1 MYYRQVHLYDMKWEQ
16 DLALEYFF
24 IAAAKFGGPIARIMK
39 PKSLI
44 LGIPK
49 NNQMFREYLTIND
62 SAGKLKGKVLWNFNK
77 KFVGMGWTNDEIL
90 TIVYADGEIQLLDIY
105 GDPISYPPP
114 PPLFG
119 APNPKEK
126 EIVACEIFE
135 NMLIFL
141 TADNTFY
148 YVRNFTSCKPEVINY
163 LDKRRGRSTC
173 FKAIPANHSYSSNL
187 DILCG
192 DPNGG
197 LILIQ
202 ESKDVKYFSK
212 IPFTNEE
219 ISRVENIALS
229 VTGEFLALLLEGS
242 VVVVLEAN
250 FSRILTRID
259 VKIPLSDIKQLVW
272 CGTDAVCVVCN
283 EFIGVLGPD
292 NTTASMDIDKKK
304 EGVFC
309 VPEIDGMRVITTEKC
324 EYWEKVDE
332 ALQMTLSIGSFS
344 PPALLLTANEGYLEN
359 SGSSGESIRSLQQSE
374 QLLES
379 VEKLLQAASAE
390 FDVDS
395 QEKLLKA
402 AAFGKTFLAPGTFDS
417 NKLVEIVKN
426 LKVLNNI
433 RREWVARPLTYK
445 QLLYSRNNGEL
456 LIKRLLES
464 RYHYLAIQI
473 SKLWKLRVDE
483 IYVNWACV
491 KLIDQKYTDS
501 QMCDLICEK
510 LNSCKSVKYTDIARK
525 ALDYGRREL
534 AIKLLEHEPA
544 ISRKVPLLLYMKE
557 YERALDKA
565 IESSDP
571 DDIYLVIM
579 RIHEEDTLASEK
591 PDYVPADNNSVQ
603 KVLQRPIAR
612 EMFLSYARQVDE
624 KLLRS
629 AFKELK
635 RFQDAGNFAIEKAY
649 KSNLLKNRVE
659 FLTTAKELYSK
670 YDRDPLYEAA
680 TKEHITLITQQK
692 RLIKE
697 TQDRG
702 IVDCSICDTII
713 RLLKHGQDQNAE
725 KIAKQFSISEKKMWY
740 LRLRVKV
747 SVSDWAG
754 IEVMTKQK
762 KAPPIG
768 YRPFANVLI
777 QKSQYELAEQVILKV
792 PEVDYQ
798 ITMLQYI
805 ESYMKAAEVAVRAK
819 MTEVLPEILQKTTDP
834 AVREYIEG
842 VLAGGR

>member
-1 MYYRQVHLYDMKWEQ
+1 MATLNWTELSDVYYRQIHLFDMKWEQ
-16 DLALEYFF
+16 DLALEYFH

-49 NNQMFREYLTIND
+49 NNQLFRENLTIHD

-77 KFVGMGWTNDEIL
+77 KFVGMGWTNEEIL
-90 TIVYADGEIQLLDIY
+90 VIVFADGEIQLLDIH
-105 GDPISYPPP
+105 GDPISYPSPA
-114 PPLFG
+114 PLFG
-119 APNPKEK
+119 APSPKDK
-126 EIVACEIFE
+126 EIIDCEIFE

-163 LDKRRGRSTC
+163 LDKKRGRPTC
-173 FKAIPANHSYSSNL
+173 FKAIPANHSFSSNL

-192 DPNGG
+192 DMNGG

-202 ESKDVKYFSK
+202 ESKEVKFFSK

-219 ISRVENIALS
+219 ISRVEDIALS

-259 VKIPLSDIKQLVW
+259 VKIALTEIKQIVW

-309 VPEIDGMRVITTEKC
+309 IPEIDGMRVITTEKC
-324 EYWEKVDE
+324 EFWEKVDE

-344 PPALLLTANEGYLEN
+344 APALLLTANEGYLEN

-374 QLLES
+374 QLLEA
-379 VEKLLQAASAE
+379 VEKLLQAASSE
-390 FDVDS
+390 FEIES

-402 AAFGKTFLAPGTFDS
+402 AAFGKTFLPPGAFDS

-445 QLLYSRNNGEL
+445 QLLYTRNNSEL

-491 KLIDQKYTDS
+491 KLIDQQYTDS
-501 QMCDLICEK
+501 QMCDLICQK
-510 LNSCKSVKYTDIARK
+510 LVSCKSVKYTDIARK

-534 AIKLLEHEPA
+534 AIKLLENEPA

-571 DDIYLVIM
+571 DDM
-579 RIHEEDTLASEK
+579 
-591 PDYVPADNNSVQ
+591 
-603 KVLQRPIAR
+603 
-612 EMFLSYARQVDE
+612 
-624 KLLRS
+624 
-629 AFKELK
+629 
-635 RFQDAGNFAIEKAY
+635 
-649 KSNLLKNRVE
+649 
-659 FLTTAKELYSK
+659 
-670 YDRDPLYEAA
+670 
-680 TKEHITLITQQK
+680 
-692 RLIKE
+692 
-697 TQDRG
+697 
-702 IVDCSICDTII
+702 
-713 RLLKHGQDQNAE
+713 
-725 KIAKQFSISEKKMWY
+725 
-740 LRLRVKV
+740 
-747 SVSDWAG
+747 
-754 IEVMTKQK
+754 
-762 KAPPIG
+762 
-768 YRPFANVLI
+768 
-777 QKSQYELAEQVILKV
+777 
-792 PEVDYQ
+792 
-798 ITMLQYI
+798 
-805 ESYMKAAEVAVRAK
+805 
-819 MTEVLPEILQKTTDP
+819 
-834 AVREYIEG
+834 
-842 VLAGGR
+842 

>member
-1 MYYRQVHLYDMKWEQ
+1 MATLNWTELSEVYYRQVHLYDMKWEQ

-163 LDKRRGRSTC
+163 LDKRRGRPTC

-725 KIAKQFSISEKKMWY
+725 KIAK
-740 LRLRVKV
+740 
-747 SVSDWAG
+747 
-754 IEVMTKQK
+754 
-762 KAPPIG
+762 
-768 YRPFANVLI
+768 
-777 QKSQYELAEQVILKV
+777 
-792 PEVDYQ
+792 
-798 ITMLQYI
+798 
-805 ESYMKAAEVAVRAK
+805 
-819 MTEVLPEILQKTTDP
+819 
-834 AVREYIEG
+834 
-842 VLAGGR
+842 

>member
-1 MYYRQVHLYDMKWEQ
+1 MATLNWTELAEVYYRQIHLYDMKWEQ

-24 IAAAKFGGPIARIMK
+24 IAVAKFGGPIARIMK

-49 NNQMFREYLTIND
+49 NNQLFREYLTIND
-62 SAGKLKGKVLWNFNK
+62 SAGKLKGKVLWNFSK
-77 KFVGMGWTNDEIL
+77 KFVGMGWTTEEIL
-90 TIVYADGEIQLLDIY
+90 VIVFADGEIQLLDIY
-105 GDPISYPPP
+105 GDPISYPSPA
-114 PPLFG
+114 PLFG

-163 LDKRRGRSTC
+163 LDKRKGRPTC
-173 FKAIPANHSYSSNL
+173 FKAIPSNHSFSSNL

-192 DPNGG
+192 DPSGG

-202 ESKDVKYFSK
+202 ESKEVKFFSK

-219 ISRVENIALS
+219 ISRVEDIALS
-229 VTGEFLALLLEGS
+229 VSGEFLALLLEGS

-250 FSRILTRID
+250 FSKILTRID
-259 VKIPLSDIKQLVW
+259 VKIPLTDIKQLVW
-272 CGTDAVCVVCN
+272 CGTDAVCVVCS

-324 EYWEKVDE
+324 EFWEKVDD

-344 PPALLLTANEGYLEN
+344 SPALLLTANEGYLEN
-359 SGSSGESIRSLQQSE
+359 SGSSGESIRSLQQAE
-374 QLLES
+374 QLLEA

-390 FDVDS
+390 FEIES

-417 NKLVEIVKN
+417 NKLVDIVKN

-445 QLLYSRNNGEL
+445 QLVYSRNNGEL
-456 LIKRLLES
+456 LIRRLLES

-571 DDIYLVIM
+571 DDM
-579 RIHEEDTLASEK
+579 
-591 PDYVPADNNSVQ
+591 
-603 KVLQRPIAR
+603 
-612 EMFLSYARQVDE
+612 
-624 KLLRS
+624 
-629 AFKELK
+629 
-635 RFQDAGNFAIEKAY
+635 
-649 KSNLLKNRVE
+649 
-659 FLTTAKELYSK
+659 
-670 YDRDPLYEAA
+670 
-680 TKEHITLITQQK
+680 
-692 RLIKE
+692 
-697 TQDRG
+697 
-702 IVDCSICDTII
+702 
-713 RLLKHGQDQNAE
+713 
-725 KIAKQFSISEKKMWY
+725 
-740 LRLRVKV
+740 
-747 SVSDWAG
+747 
-754 IEVMTKQK
+754 
-762 KAPPIG
+762 
-768 YRPFANVLI
+768 
-777 QKSQYELAEQVILKV
+777 
-792 PEVDYQ
+792 
-798 ITMLQYI
+798 
-805 ESYMKAAEVAVRAK
+805 
-819 MTEVLPEILQKTTDP
+819 
-834 AVREYIEG
+834 
-842 VLAGGR
+842 

>member
-1 MYYRQVHLYDMKWEQ
+1 MATLNWTELNDAFYRQIHLFDMKWET
-16 DLALEYFF
+16 DLALEYFH

-49 NNQMFREYLTIND
+49 NNQLFREYLTIND

-77 KFVGMGWTNDEIL
+77 KFIGMGWTNDEIL
-90 TIVYADGEIQLLDIY
+90 VIVFADGEIQLLDIH

-119 APNPKEK
+119 TPNPKEK
-126 EIVACEIFE
+126 EIIDCEVFE

-148 YVRNFTSCKPEVINY
+148 YVRNFTSCKPEIINY
-163 LDKRRGRSTC
+163 LDKKRGKPTC
-173 FKAIPANHSYSSNL
+173 FKAIPANHSYSNNL

-202 ESKDVKYFSK
+202 ESKEVKYFSK

-219 ISRVENIALS
+219 ISRVEDIALS
-229 VTGEFLALLLEGS
+229 LTGEYLALLLEGS

-250 FSRILTRID
+250 FSKILTRID
-259 VKIPLSDIKQLVW
+259 LKITLSNIKQLVW

-292 NTTASMDIDKKK
+292 NITASMEIDKKK

-324 EYWEKVDE
+324 EFWEKVDE
-332 ALQMTLSIGSFS
+332 ALQITLCIGSFS
-344 PPALLLTANEGYLEN
+344 PPALLLTANEGYIEN
-359 SGSSGESIRSLQQSE
+359 SGSSGESIRSLQQSD
-374 QLLES
+374 QLLEA

-402 AAFGKTFLAPGTFDS
+402 AAFGKTFLPPGMFDS

-445 QLLYSRNNGEL
+445 QLLYTRSNGEI

-491 KLIDQKYTDS
+491 KLIDQKYTDA

-534 AIKLLEHEPA
+534 AINLLEHEPA

-571 DDIYLVIM
+571 DDM
-579 RIHEEDTLASEK
+579 
-591 PDYVPADNNSVQ
+591 
-603 KVLQRPIAR
+603 
-612 EMFLSYARQVDE
+612 
-624 KLLRS
+624 
-629 AFKELK
+629 
-635 RFQDAGNFAIEKAY
+635 
-649 KSNLLKNRVE
+649 
-659 FLTTAKELYSK
+659 
-670 YDRDPLYEAA
+670 
-680 TKEHITLITQQK
+680 
-692 RLIKE
+692 
-697 TQDRG
+697 
-702 IVDCSICDTII
+702 
-713 RLLKHGQDQNAE
+713 
-725 KIAKQFSISEKKMWY
+725 
-740 LRLRVKV
+740 
-747 SVSDWAG
+747 
-754 IEVMTKQK
+754 
-762 KAPPIG
+762 
-768 YRPFANVLI
+768 
-777 QKSQYELAEQVILKV
+777 
-792 PEVDYQ
+792 
-798 ITMLQYI
+798 
-805 ESYMKAAEVAVRAK
+805 
-819 MTEVLPEILQKTTDP
+819 
-834 AVREYIEG
+834 
-842 VLAGGR
+842 